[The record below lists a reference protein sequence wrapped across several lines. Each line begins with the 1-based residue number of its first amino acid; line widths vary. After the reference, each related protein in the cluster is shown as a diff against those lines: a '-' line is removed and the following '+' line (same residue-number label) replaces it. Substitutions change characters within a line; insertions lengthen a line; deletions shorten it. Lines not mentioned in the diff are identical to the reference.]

1 MESIDLSKIRIKE
14 EKEENLEQNLQI
26 TSEKEMLQPH
36 EPQGQFRDLNEF
48 KFPQR
53 RQMSREE
60 ILSMSRKEIRI
71 ATNYCR
77 LNFNHLK
84 ELGLVIY
91 SITIRSTLGEVL
103 EPSMVKTLL
112 VKMNRSQ
119 SFKDVI
125 VKNFKFALQSGNHIY
140 GVPFNMDFDYLHFY
154 LFYKPPDCYL
164 ISPLEY
170 ESIEEEN
177 KKFYFKVKIEIL
189 MKIGEEEEKINP
201 SKKEALKRFMNIF
214 IGKKMKMLDYL
225 KSVESRKT
233 IFYIDFLKYKK
244 EKIYIDDDKFFC
256 PGYQITSNYYEN
268 EIMMMKVIPKFRL
281 VRHSTY
287 LDYYDYIRNLHKF
300 ENDCIGG
307 KGLKAYDQMKVRID
321 GVEFLDPK
329 KMYFEKVQIGE
340 EPKKINLLQYYQER
354 WNIKVEAGEQ
364 MLLFQY
370 DRKRNYQTGEV
381 TEKKLYFFPHLVY
394 IVGLLPGETIN
405 AKNLKFSPQDKYQ
418 KFLDVVKSI
427 KMVKGRSENF
437 SSPSEEKIYGNN
449 MNYEPFS
456 TTALVLQQPV
466 LEFKS
471 SKITPNEF
479 TGEFN
484 NVMEP
489 YKNTEL
495 SKWLVLLYDCS
506 QDEGGRIFEKL
517 QEAAVGLNM
526 KIGIPDV
533 KDLKDI
539 TKSDEFREYLDC
551 VLKDYFEVET
561 KKNNE
566 NDKYQMIVFF
576 TSKKRSRNY
585 YSIFKDCFNH
595 SKFDIPSQVV
605 IKENALKRGFSYH
618 TNLLIQM
625 WAKRELTVW
634 RIKMDPILQDTVVIS
649 YAVTYNKLLGKS
661 LTTVG
666 ITTNKYYNQMYFKS
680 EYGEIQGGTSFSTNL
695 QKLIKN
701 CLRESILFL
710 DGKVYKN
717 IIIYREGLNESGI
730 NTVMNLEFEALYKG
744 VEEVYLKEKAG
755 MPEICLIFVNRICD
769 TKLFQSFSEELMEQ
783 SRGHED
789 FSRHNRRNYQNEIE
803 NVPVGTLVDHSI
815 TSQNIWEF
823 YLNSTWANQG
833 TNNPTHYIVGYN
845 STTFQ
850 NSVIYNLTYKLTY
863 YYYNTSKPVRFPGP
877 LHRVI
882 RRNKFIIE
890 NISGNIK
897 NLAPYIDI
905 SL

>member
-287 LDYYDYIRNLHKF
+287 LDYYDYIRNVHKF

-370 DRKRNYQTGEV
+370 DRIRNYQTGEV

-405 AKNLKFSPQDKYQ
+405 ARNLKFSPQDKYQ

-566 NDKYQMIVFF
+566 KDKYQMIVFF

-717 IIIYREGLNESGI
+717 IIIYRE
-730 NTVMNLEFEALYKG
+730 EA
-744 VEEVYLKEKAG
+744 
-755 MPEICLIFVNRICD
+755 
-769 TKLFQSFSEELMEQ
+769 
-783 SRGHED
+783 
-789 FSRHNRRNYQNEIE
+789 
-803 NVPVGTLVDHSI
+803 
-815 TSQNIWEF
+815 
-823 YLNSTWANQG
+823 
-833 TNNPTHYIVGYN
+833 
-845 STTFQ
+845 
-850 NSVIYNLTYKLTY
+850 
-863 YYYNTSKPVRFPGP
+863 
-877 LHRVI
+877 
-882 RRNKFIIE
+882 
-890 NISGNIK
+890 
-897 NLAPYIDI
+897 
-905 SL
+905 